1 MPVSGSPLGLLLLY
15 GFFFFFFALG
25 FSHMVFSLDVPGK
38 LILTV
43 YIYEILCLEKL

>member
-15 GFFFFFFALG
+15 GFFFFFALG
-25 FSHMVFSLDVPGK
+25 FSHMVFSLGVPGK

-43 YIYEILCLEKL
+43 CIYEILCLEKL